1 MVIAIAWRNIWRNKL
16 RSLVVI
22 LAVTLGICGGV
33 FSTAFMKGMVDQRI
47 ESAIENEV
55 SHIQLHH
62 PDFRQEDKLTQFIP
76 GADQK
81 TDSLY
86 EIKGV
91 KAASN
96 RLSTNCMITAAGTG
110 SGILL
115 NGIFPEDES
124 RVTNIHKQIVEGSY
138 FKDVPQRIKPLVIGD
153 ELADKLN
160 VKIKSRIV
168 VQFADIHG
176 NPISLGFR
184 VTGIYNTDNSEF
196 DKMHVFAN
204 YQDLQAA
211 MGVPEGV
218 GHEIAVLLED
228 NNLLEEKK
236 AQTASLFQQQQVSSW
251 KDISPEL
258 SYLNDVM
265 GQYMYI
271 IIVIILLALLF
282 GIVNTML
289 MAVLERV
296 KELGMLMAIGM
307 NRKRI
312 FFMIMMESVFLAIT
326 GGITGILAG
335 YGITEILGSTGID
348 LSLYAEG
355 LAAMGWE
362 PVVYPA
368 IELETLAGVTGLV
381 ILTGIIS
388 AIYPALKALRLN
400 PAESIRTE

>member
-22 LAVTLGICGGV
+22 IAITLGIFAGV

-62 PDFRQEDKLTQFIP
+62 PDFRQEDKLKQFIP
-76 GADQK
+76 EAGQK

-86 EIKGV
+86 EIEGIE
-91 KAASN
+91 AASN
-96 RLSTNCMITAAGTG
+96 RLSSNCMITAAGTG
-110 SGILL
+110 SGVLL
-115 NGIFPEDES
+115 NGIHPEDES
-124 RVTNIHKQIVEGSY
+124 RVTNIHTKIVEGSY
-138 FKDVPQRIKPLVIGD
+138 FEDIPKRIKPLVIGND
-153 ELADKLN
+153 LADKLN

-168 VQFADIHG
+168 VQFADVHG
-176 NPISLGFR
+176 NPVSLGFR
-184 VTGIYNTDNSEF
+184 VTGIYNTDNSVF
-196 DKMHVFAN
+196 DKMHVFTR
-204 YQDLQAA
+204 YQDLQSA
-211 MGVPEGV
+211 MGVPEGA
-218 GHEIAVLLED
+218 GHEIAVLLKD
-228 NNLLEEKK
+228 NELLEEVKT
-236 AQTASLFQQQQVSSW
+236 QTASLFKQQEVSSW

-265 GQYMYI
+265 GQYMYV

-282 GIVNTML
+282 GIINTML

-307 NRKRI
+307 NRKRV
-312 FFMIMMESVFLAIT
+312 FFMIMMESVFLAVT

-335 YGITEILGSTGID
+335 YGITEIFGSTGID
-348 LSLYAEG
+348 LSIYAEG
-355 LAAMGWE
+355 MAAMGWE

-368 IELETLAGVTGLV
+368 VELETLAGVTGLV

-388 AIYPALKALRLN
+388 AIYPALKALKLN